1 MQAMSDRQTQQQRIL
16 ARLLRGPATSWELGP
31 ELGILSLTRRIFELR
46 KHYNITATEAWK
58 GRTRIVTYR
67 LEDAA

>member
-1 MQAMSDRQTQQQRIL
+1 MSDRQIQQQRIL

-46 KHYNITATEAWK
+46 KTHQITSTERREGGK
-58 GRTRIVTYR
+58 RVVTYR

>member
-1 MQAMSDRQTQQQRIL
+1 MSDRITQQDKIL
-16 ARLLRGPATSWELGP
+16 ARLAQGPATSWELGP

-46 KHYNITATEAWK
+46 KRYQITSSEQWK

-67 LEDAA
+67 LEHGA